1 MSAATPVPADDEVEA
16 DIRDILQTPW
26 DSKYSFSQD
35 GTTYKTPLA
44 LASVPVAKIDEA
56 GPYWEPSW
64 QSLDRFLEREATE
77 ESLKSEFQE
86 RRNRFP
92 DDPSVKT
99 RYKLHQDNVS
109 KHRKIREVFGPGSP
123 YHPNQLV
130 SKHHLPPTGLCHKEM
145 MYKLA
150 CKVSDLRVLHE
161 RGELAMDPWDFLR
174 WRIARKAQAL
184 VGSTWES
191 TRDVLKSVV
200 TKICDDSGLEQ
211 SEKFEDRVLRKAVLR
226 SARYQNRLASFGTKK
241 VTKPT
246 AGVRRPSGSRPRT
259 ASANQISRPISPD
272 VLANRRSSSSST
284 ATARER
290 QERRARLAR
299 PTEYQGVNAFRRQ
312 QSSRPRE
319 RPSDTASEE

>member
-1 MSAATPVPADDEVEA
+1 MSAAPPDAPENEAEA
-16 DIRDILQTPW
+16 DNINRVLQTPW
-26 DSKYSFSQD
+26 NSKYSISQD
-35 GTTYKTPLA
+35 GTTYNTPLA
-44 LASVPVAKIDEA
+44 LASVPVAKIDET
-56 GPYWEPSW
+56 GPYWESSW
-64 QSLDRFLEREATE
+64 QSLDRFLEQETAE
-77 ESLKSEFQE
+77 ENLKNEFQE

-92 DDPSVKT
+92 DDPSVKA

-109 KHRKIREVFGPGSP
+109 KHRKIREVFGPGSE

-130 SKHHLPPTGLCHKEM
+130 SKHHLPPSGLCHKEI

-200 TKICDDSGLEQ
+200 TKICDDSGNEQ

-226 SARYQNRLASFGTKK
+226 SARYQNRLASFGAKK
-241 VTKPT
+241 VTKAAVGT
-246 AGVRRPSGSRPRT
+246 RRPSGSRPRQ
-259 ASANQISRPISPD
+259 AIANSRSRPT
-272 VLANRRSSSSST
+272 SST
-284 ATARER
+284 VSVNRTSTSSTTAVRER
-290 QERRARLAR
+290 QERRARLITR
-299 PTEYQGVNAFRRQ
+299 PSEYQGVNAFRRQ
-312 QSSRPRE
+312 QGPR
-319 RPSDTASEE
+319 RPSNTTSAE